1 MQKKGLWQLQLSF
14 VSSFEPSLMN
24 FPPNTKIAAYWCH
37 PHFSKVVKTTP
48 QPLIYSTQNTKL
60 RETDTSRIKS
70 NIGHPLL
77 ASIHPPTR
85 AKKKKLKKKS
95 TVEKFH
101 KLSSLDDTHSSRS
114 WKKAN
119 NTHPRNL
126 HHKVTSAVARLWTLR
141 NALLT
146 QMSITL
152 MQETLS
158 MKSRWVEA
166 GRKSAVKSSAPQL
179 YH

>member
-24 FPPNTKIAAYWCH
+24 FPPKYKNCTILMPSTFPKSCKNYA
-37 PHFSKVVKTTP
+37 TTSD
-48 QPLIYSTQNTKL
+48 LEHTNTKL

-85 AKKKKLKKKS
+85 AKFKIKKKS
-95 TVEKFH
+95 TVEKIH

-114 WKKAN
+114 WRKAN

-126 HHKVTSAVARLWTLR
+126 HHKVTSAVGRLRTLR
-141 NALLT
+141 NTLLT

-152 MQETLS
+152 SCKRLC
-158 MKSRWVEA
+158 
-166 GRKSAVKSSAPQL
+166 L
-179 YH
+179 